1 MDTQVVS
8 GVGTRDAR
16 GGLVERGQ
24 VLLALYEGAISFL
37 RHAVAAHE
45 GGDRERF
52 ALYVGRAEKVV
63 SELSVTLDRE
73 QGGEL
78 VTMLE
83 RLYEYMQF
91 RLQEAIRSG
100 AVEPIGDV
108 ASQLGR
114 IYDSYRQVVHGLQQ
128 APHSG
133 GGAAAADSAG

>member
-1 MDTQVVS
+1 MKTQVVS
-8 GVGTRDAR
+8 GVGTGEAQ

-37 RHAVAAHE
+37 RHAVSAHQR
-45 GGDRERF
+45 GDRERF
-52 ALYVGRAEKVV
+52 AHYVGRAEKVV

-83 RLYEYMQF
+83 QLYEYMQF
-91 RLQEAIRSG
+91 RLQEAIRTG

-108 ASQLGR
+108 TSQLGR
-114 IYDSYRQVVHGLQQ
+114 IYDSYRQVIDGLRQG
-128 APHSG
+128 PHSG
-133 GGAAAADSAG
+133 AAADNLR